1 MFDKKVTI
9 NKPQETKVIKLGSKK
24 NILVLEFD
32 YNLSDEQYENI
43 KKNWNGNKKSEGLE
57 IIILEGGAKINTIL
71 TMD

>member
-9 NKPQETKVIKLGSKK
+9 NKPPETKVIKLGSKK

-32 YNLSDEQYENI
+32 YNLSDEQYENL
-43 KKNWNGNKKSEGLE
+43 KKNWHNRKLEGLE
-57 IIILEGGAKINTIL
+57 LVILEGGAKINTIL